1 MPLGSAP
8 RSTWHVGGAVAILL
22 MGGGTWYALRPAAAA
37 DAIETADVTRGEFV
51 DVLPLRGEV
60 RARRTVP
67 INAPRGAGELQ
78 IVEIARSGTTVA
90 AGDVIVR
97 FDTTTT
103 AQQLAEKRSAL
114 REAEAE
120 IARAQAEA
128 RISAEAARTDH
139 SKKQYDVQRAKL
151 DVATSEVVSRLDA
164 EKATLTLGAAEQRT
178 REAETKI
185 AADAATARAS
195 LGALERSRDKKLADV
210 RLEETRLAAL
220 TVRTPVAGVIALGMN
235 YRAGGPFQQR
245 EWRPGDRAWAG
256 AWIAQVPELGS
267 LYVLGK
273 VDESDRGR
281 LDTGLDADVEV
292 QALGTRSIPGR
303 VTGFSALAKADFT
316 TWPPAR
322 LFDVQIDLRAPESG
336 LRPSMTAALKIRLE
350 RLPQALL
357 VPTRAL
363 FPPSAKT
370 AGGGAGGATSAGTPA
385 EVFVRT
391 GRGFE
396 RRAVRVARRGPD
408 RSAIAEGLQPGDRV
422 AVERPPMEDER

>member
-1 MPLGSAP
+1 VPLGSP
-8 RSTWHVGGAVAILL
+8 RRSSGPVWGVAAMLVVGGGA
-22 MGGGTWYALRPAAAA
+22 WYALRPAAAA
-37 DAIETADVTRGEFV
+37 DTLETAEVVRGEFV

-67 INAPRGAGELQ
+67 INAPRGAGDLQ
-78 IVEIARSGTTVA
+78 IVDIAKSGATVA

-97 FDTTTT
+97 FDPTTA

-120 IARAQAEA
+120 IARARADA

-139 SKKQYDVQRAKL
+139 SKKRYDVERARL
-151 DVATSEVVSRLDA
+151 EVSTSEVQSRLDA
-164 EKATLTLGAAEQRT
+164 EKATLTLGAAEQRA
-178 REAETKI
+178 REATTKI
-185 AADAATARAS
+185 AADEATSRAS
-195 LGALERSRDKKLADV
+195 MGALERRRDKALADV

-281 LDTGLDADVEV
+281 LDTGLDTDVEV

-322 LFDVQIDLRAPESG
+322 LFDVQVDLRSPEPG
-336 LRPSMTAALKIRLE
+336 LRPSMTAAIKIKLE
-350 RLPQALL
+350 RLGQALL

-370 AGGGAGGATSAGTPA
+370 AGSGPGATGTPA
-385 EVFVRT
+385 DVYVRN

-422 AVERPPMEDER
+422 ALERPVMEDER

>member
-1 MPLGSAP
+1 MPLGSPA
-8 RSTWHVGGAVAILL
+8 RSNRRVWVIVAILVV
-22 MGGGTWYALRPAAAA
+22 GGGAWYALRPAAAA
-37 DAIETADVTRGEFV
+37 DAIETAEVARGEFV

-67 INAPRGAGELQ
+67 ITAPRGAGELQ
-78 IVEIARSGTTVA
+78 IVDIAKSGATVA
-90 AGDVIVR
+90 AGDVIDPVR
-97 FDTTTT
+97 PDDGRP
-103 AQQLAEKRSAL
+103 AAGREAIRAARGRGRDRASPGRRARSAPKRPAL
-114 REAEAE
+114 
-120 IARAQAEA
+120 I
-128 RISAEAARTDH
+128 D
-139 SKKQYDVQRAKL
+139 SKKHYDVERARL
-151 DVATSEVVSRLDA
+151 EVSTSEVKSRLDA
-164 EKATLTLGAAEQRT
+164 EKATLTLGAAEQRA
-178 REAETKI
+178 REATTKI
-185 AADAATARAS
+185 AADEATSRAS
-195 LGALERSRDKKLADV
+195 MGALERRRDKALADV
-210 RLEETRLAAL
+210 RLEETRLTAL

-235 YRAGGPFQQR
+235 FRAGGPFQQR

-256 AWIAQVPELGS
+256 AFIAQVPELGS

-292 QALGTRSIPGR
+292 QALGTRSIAGR
-303 VTGFSALAKADFT
+303 VTAFSALAKADFT
-316 TWPPAR
+316 SWPPAR
-322 LFDVQIDLRAPESG
+322 LFDVQIDLRAPEPG
-336 LRPSMTAALKIRLE
+336 LRPSMTAAIKIKLE

-370 AGGGAGGATSAGTPA
+370 AGSGPGVAGTPA
-385 EVFVRT
+385 DVYVRS

-422 AVERPPMEDER
+422 ALERPVEDER

>member
-1 MPLGSAP
+1 MPLGSPA
-8 RSTWHVGGAVAILL
+8 RSNRRVWVIVAILVV
-22 MGGGTWYALRPAAAA
+22 GGGAWYALRPAAAA
-37 DAIETADVTRGEFV
+37 DAIETAEVARGEFV

-67 INAPRGAGELQ
+67 ITAPRGAGELQ
-78 IVEIARSGTTVA
+78 IVDIAKSGATVA

-97 FDTTTT
+97 FDPTTA

-120 IARAQAEA
+120 IARAQADG

-139 SKKQYDVQRAKL
+139 SKKHYDVERARL
-151 DVATSEVVSRLDA
+151 EVSTSEVKSRLDA
-164 EKATLTLGAAEQRT
+164 EKATLTLGAAEQRA
-178 REAETKI
+178 REATTKI
-185 AADAATARAS
+185 AADEATSRAS
-195 LGALERSRDKKLADV
+195 MGALERRRDKALADV
-210 RLEETRLAAL
+210 RLEETRLTAL

-235 YRAGGPFQQR
+235 FRAGGPFQQR

-256 AWIAQVPELGS
+256 AFIAQVPELGS

-281 LDTGLDADVEV
+281 LDTGLDTDVEV
-292 QALGTRSIPGR
+292 QALGTRSIAGR
-303 VTGFSALAKADFT
+303 VTAFSALAKADFT
-316 TWPPAR
+316 SWPPAR
-322 LFDVQIDLRAPESG
+322 LFDVQIDLRAPEPG
-336 LRPSMTAALKIRLE
+336 LRPSMTAAIKIKLE

-370 AGGGAGGATSAGTPA
+370 AGSGPGVAGTPA
-385 EVFVRT
+385 DVYVRS

-422 AVERPPMEDER
+422 ALERPVEDER